1 MIVKLQKSEGADTKA
16 LEDAIDA
23 LDLIAVLLAY
33 LALHNYEENQK
44 QNLKLDSIIFDM
56 ERKLEYQ
63 NKLLNEILRKVDK
76 NGD

>member
-1 MIVKLQKSEGADTKA
+1 MSNSQ
-16 LEDAIDA
+16 DAIDA
-23 LDLIAVLLAY
+23 LDLMAVLLAY